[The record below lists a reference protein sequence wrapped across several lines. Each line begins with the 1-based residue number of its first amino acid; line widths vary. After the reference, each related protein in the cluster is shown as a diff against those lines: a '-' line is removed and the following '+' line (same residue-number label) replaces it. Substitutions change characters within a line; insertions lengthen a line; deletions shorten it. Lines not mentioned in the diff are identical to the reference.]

1 MGEIFRERLSTE
13 ALSTR
18 VERMMAALEAAA
30 ADEA

>member
-1 MGEIFRERLSTE
+1 MGEIFRERLSIA